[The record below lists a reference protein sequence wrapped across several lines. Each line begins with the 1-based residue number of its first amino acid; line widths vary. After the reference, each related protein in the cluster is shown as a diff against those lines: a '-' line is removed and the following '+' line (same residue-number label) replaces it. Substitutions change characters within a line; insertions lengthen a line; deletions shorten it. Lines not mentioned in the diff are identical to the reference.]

1 MNIGTRLSRL
11 QRLTGFLAMFFLLT
25 AAFCL
30 VDALLGGMKGRQSSI
45 ELIPDTFF
53 QISGPMP
60 PKTNSLRGFVIEG
73 EPEDGSVRLLPEEVF
88 SGYWLGGSMWRGRI
102 VVEPH
107 AQANT
112 YIINVK
118 DQFGEKQ
125 NPALV
130 FSVRIWANQEE
141 LNAHSPSRLTRMSGL
156 DPFVFVLGFVFCG
169 LVTGTVNFLLGRA
182 WQRHLAAH
190 QCSEI
195 HMLKRLEEG
204 VEIKCDMRGL
214 VPPVHPGDKATIYRP
229 LGENVGTATVVSLE
243 KSDIILMVDDPADKV
258 RLSDV
263 VCLQTKNP
271 SADPMVLADQHEQ
284 DSDDTLPDARESD

>member
-1 MNIGTRLSRL
+1 MNVSTQLTRL
-11 QRLTGFLAMFFLLT
+11 QRLTGLLAMFFLLI
-25 AAFCL
+25 AGICL

-45 ELIPDTFF
+45 ELIPDSFF

-60 PKTNSLRGFVIEG
+60 PKTENLRGFVIEG

-107 AQANT
+107 AQPDT
-112 YIINVK
+112 YTISVK

-130 FSVRIWANQEE
+130 FSVRIWANQDE

-169 LVTGTVNFLLGRA
+169 LVTGAVNFMLGRA

-190 QCSEI
+190 HCSEI
-195 HMLKRLEEG
+195 HMLKRLEQG
-204 VEIKCDMRGL
+204 VEIKCDIRGL
-214 VPPVHPGDKATIYRP
+214 EYPVQPGVRATIYRP
-229 LGENVGTATVVSLE
+229 LGESVGMATVIALE
-243 KSDIILMVDDPADKV
+243 KNDIIFMVDEPSDKV
-258 RLSDV
+258 RLSDI
-263 VCLQTKNP
+263 VCLQTENP
-271 SADPMVLADQHEQ
+271 AVDPVILADQHVQASE
-284 DSDDTLPDARESD
+284 DTLPETRESD